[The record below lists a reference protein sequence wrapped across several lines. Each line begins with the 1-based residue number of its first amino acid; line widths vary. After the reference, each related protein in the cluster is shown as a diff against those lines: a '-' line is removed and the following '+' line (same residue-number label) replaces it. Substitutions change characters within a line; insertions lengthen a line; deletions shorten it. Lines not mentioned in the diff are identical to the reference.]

1 MAFLYQPAWI
11 LPTSAFAAWAGVL
24 ALLSLYSLTVWA
36 LWRAFHDDPTVPAS
50 TTGRIAAGASVS
62 TALFFVVDAIYYLY
76 HCTASYWFC
85 LF

>member
-1 MAFLYQPAWI
+1 
-11 LPTSAFAAWAGVL
+11 
-24 ALLSLYSLTVWA
+24 
-36 LWRAFHDDPTVPAS
+36 
-50 TTGRIAAGASVS
+50 VS